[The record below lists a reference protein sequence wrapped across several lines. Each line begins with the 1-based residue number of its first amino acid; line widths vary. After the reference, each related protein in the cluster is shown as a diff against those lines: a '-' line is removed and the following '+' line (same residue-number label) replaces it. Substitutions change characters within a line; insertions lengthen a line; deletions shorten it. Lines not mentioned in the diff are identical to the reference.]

1 MAIQHPLLYPL
12 ASAAQISQTPSRA
25 DGVPDW
31 LEEDLRAEGCRLIQS
46 AGILLGTPQVVM
58 ATAQVLFQRFW
69 YVTSMREFSILEVAM
84 GALYLASKLE
94 EHIARMRDIIN
105 TFDLLLSRLRYTLSH
120 PSMPLDGFQYTPMSY
135 YSDEY
140 YAYKDELIIG
150 EMQLLKRLAF
160 NVQVQLPY
168 NTMVNYLNVL
178 GLGRIEDIA
187 QMAWSFLNDALQTPV
202 YAVYP
207 FPTIACAS
215 IHLAAR
221 QARVVLPEP
230 PEHEPWWELFDTDF
244 EDIEQVCVWVLRL
257 YSKQDEKEREEVFRL
272 LLGGRKEVKKW
283 LEDNSAKNDVAM
295 EHLNQH

>member
-1 MAIQHPLLYPL
+1 MSLPHPLLYPL
-12 ASAAQISQTPSRA
+12 ASAAQIAQTLSRA
-25 DGVPDW
+25 DALPAW

-46 AGILLGTPQVVM
+46 AGILLGAPQVVM

-69 YVTSMREFSILEVAM
+69 YVTSMREFSVSQIAM

-105 TFDLLLSRLRYTLSH
+105 IFDLLLSRLRYSLAH
-120 PSMPLDGFQYTPMSY
+120 PDSPLDSFKYTPMSY
-135 YSDEY
+135 FSNEY
-140 YAYKDELIIG
+140 YTYKDELIIA

-178 GLGRIEDIA
+178 GLGRVEGLA
-187 QMAWSFLNDALQTPV
+187 QKAWGFLNDALQTPV

-221 QARVVLPEP
+221 EIGVCLPEP
-230 PEHEPWWELFDTDF
+230 PEREPWWALFDADL
-244 EDIEQVCVWVLRL
+244 EDMEQVCGWVLRL
-257 YSKQDEKEREEVFRL
+257 YRKQDEEEREVVHNL
-272 LLGGRKEVKKW
+272 ILGGRREVRKW
-283 LEDNSAKNDVAM
+283 LDERARQADV
-295 EHLNQH
+295 